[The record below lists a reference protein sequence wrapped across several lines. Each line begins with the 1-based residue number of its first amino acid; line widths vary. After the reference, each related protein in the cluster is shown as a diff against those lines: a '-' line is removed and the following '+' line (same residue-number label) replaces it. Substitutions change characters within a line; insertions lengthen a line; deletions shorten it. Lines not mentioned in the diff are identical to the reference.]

1 MSDSSS
7 LTSVARE
14 DYVLFPLN
22 FSAANQDKQNF
33 EKKEEQKKER
43 KKPTAK
49 PDYVGAFATL
59 CLCEIISEGA
69 L

>member
-22 FSAANQDKQNF
+22 FSAANQDKYNF
-33 EKKEEQKKER
+33 EKKEEQKRKE
-43 KKPTAK
+43 KPTTK

>member
-1 MSDSSS
+1 MSDFSS

-14 DYVLFPLN
+14 DILFPLN
-22 FSAANQDKQNF
+22 FSAANQDKENF
-33 EKKEEQKKER
+33 KRKKRKKKER
-43 KKPTAK
+43 KKPTAQ
-49 PDYVGAFATL
+49 PDYAGAFATL